1 MNTGILIAGGVCPG
15 VHNLVHDLTLY
26 EKSQGNHVFG
36 FRRGFEGLN
45 LNDRSEMPTLSRQT
59 MKLEMAVHSLKDVD
73 RLYCLCGNK
82 SMENAALLALDDRV
96 ETNIIGI
103 AKTMFDD
110 FPGLEPIGS
119 RTAALEFENS
129 MEYAYHKAA
138 SERSIIFVEMPS
150 EKMITRKIYN
160 QITDIVNGL
169 TVNEISMHQIKNNY
183 ETQGFALVLVTG
195 TDRYW
200 DIVEYLQQN
209 TDTSVSIISP
219 ALEAYDVEPCLYDK
233 ILSERVAREAFEHA
247 QIQTNFIIGGG
258 GTVKFEDY
266 LDIV

>member
-1 MNTGILIAGGVCPG
+1 V
-15 VHNLVHDLTLY
+15 
-26 EKSQGNHVFG
+26 K
-36 FRRGFEGLN
+36 
-45 LNDRSEMPTLSRQT
+45 
-59 MKLEMAVHSLKDVD
+59 
-73 RLYCLCGNK
+73 
-82 SMENAALLALDDRV
+82 
-96 ETNIIGI
+96 
-103 AKTMFDD
+103 
-110 FPGLEPIGS
+110 
-119 RTAALEFENS
+119 
-129 MEYAYHKAA
+129 YAYHKAA

-209 TDTSVSIISP
+209 TDTSVSVVSP
-219 ALEAYDVEPCLYDK
+219 ALEVYDVEPCLYDK

>member
-1 MNTGILIAGGVCPG
+1 MSVEERAAV
-15 VHNLVHDLTLY
+15 
-26 EKSQGNHVFG
+26 EKSPVAKEFANIAENTYYKILFNPELEPSAKKAAVTKALTFA
-36 FRRGFEGLN
+36 E
-45 LNDRSEMPTLSRQT
+45 SAEASKE
-59 MKLEMAVHSLKDVD
+59 KLEEFVKFKEYLQFQRKRMAQQIIALTDTEAFSELQAV
-73 RLYCLCGNK
+73 YQEIN
-82 SMENAALLALDDRV
+82 NAL
-96 ETNIIGI
+96 
-103 AKTMFDD
+103 
-110 FPGLEPIGS
+110 
-119 RTAALEFENS
+119 LEFENS
-129 MEYAYHKAA
+129 IEYAYHKAA

-209 TDTSVSIISP
+209 TDTSVSVVSP
-219 ALEAYDVEPCLYDK
+219 ALEVYDVEPCLYDK

>member
-1 MNTGILIAGGVCPG
+1 MNTGILIAGGVCQG

-36 FRRGFEGLN
+36 FRHGFEGLN
-45 LNDRSEMPTLSRQT
+45 INDRSEMPTLSRQT

-82 SMENAALLALDDRV
+82 SMENTALLALDDRV

-110 FPGLEPIGS
+110 FPGLEPIGY
-119 RTAALEFENS
+119 RTAVLEFENS
-129 MEYAYHKAA
+129 VKYAYHKAA

-160 QITDIVNGL
+160 QITYIVNGL
-169 TVNEISMHQIKNNY
+169 TVN
-183 ETQGFALVLVTG
+183 
-195 TDRYW
+195 
-200 DIVEYLQQN
+200 
-209 TDTSVSIISP
+209 
-219 ALEAYDVEPCLYDK
+219 
-233 ILSERVAREAFEHA
+233 
-247 QIQTNFIIGGG
+247 
-258 GTVKFEDY
+258 
-266 LDIV
+266 

>member
-1 MNTGILIAGGVCPG
+1 MNTGILISGGVCPG

-36 FRRGFEGLN
+36 FRRGFRGLN
-45 LNDRSEMPTLSRQT
+45 VNDRSEMPTLSRDE
-59 MKLEMAVHSLKDVD
+59 MKIEMAVHSLKDID

-96 ETNIIGI
+96 RTNIIGI

-110 FPGLEPIGS
+110 FPGIESVGS
-119 RTAALEFENS
+119 RTAVVEFGKNIEN
-129 MEYAYHKAA
+129 AYQTAA
-138 SERSIIFVEMPS
+138 SENSIIFVEMPS
-150 EKMITRKIYN
+150 EKMITREIYN
-160 QITDIVNGL
+160 QVTDIVNGL

-183 ETQGFALVLVTG
+183 ETHGFALVLVTG

-200 DIVEYLQQN
+200 DIVEFLQQN
-209 TDTSVSIISP
+209 TDTSVKVVSP

-233 ILSERVAREAFEHA
+233 ILSERVAREAFDAA
-247 QIQTNFIIGGG
+247 QRHNNFIIGGG
-258 GTVKFEDY
+258 GIVTFEDY
-266 LDIV
+266 FDIM